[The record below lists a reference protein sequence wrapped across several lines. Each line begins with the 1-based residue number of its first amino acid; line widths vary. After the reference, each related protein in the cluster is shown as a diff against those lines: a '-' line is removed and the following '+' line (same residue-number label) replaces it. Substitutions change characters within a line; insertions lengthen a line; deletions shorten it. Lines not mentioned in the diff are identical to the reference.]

1 MQTEEGIIA
10 GRLQEDDDDADFLLL
25 ESLQC
30 STDDDEGSCSG
41 EKTLGKGWQGA
52 LFLSHSTTL
61 PMVADTRWGDGNR
74 NMCYD

>member
-10 GRLQEDDDDADFLLL
+10 GLQEDDDDADFLLL

-41 EKTLGKGWQGA
+41 EKALGKVLSNA
-52 LFLSHSTTL
+52 SVTSRASFLKTL
-61 PMVADTRWGDGNR
+61 QSSRK
-74 NMCYD
+74 